1 MKPLFDVMPFFA
13 NDFYFMWSTRF
24 VTE

>member
-1 MKPLFDVMPFFA
+1 MKPLFDVMPTLA
-13 NDFYFMWSTRF
+13 DDFYFMWSTRF